1 MKKLIFVFVA
11 LFCMMSC
18 SEQKSNTV
26 ETTNDST
33 AVDSVVDS
41 TVVDSVVEV

>member
-18 SEQKSNTV
+18 SEQKSNSVVNTTDTV
-26 ETTNDST
+26 VIDT
-33 AVDSVVDS
+33 VDSVVDS
-41 TVVDSVVEV
+41 VEV